1 MSFRLLRGLIA
12 IAFGLFALVSIA
24 GAPLPSEI
32 LWVPN
37 VDEIGQALFKI
48 FGVPFEV
55 ASLIIVVAVFA
66 AIYLVRRDVA

>member
-12 IAFGLFALVSIA
+12 IAFGLFALISIA
-24 GAPLPSEI
+24 GAPFPTEI
-32 LWVPN
+32 LWEPN

-55 ASLIIVVAVFA
+55 ASLIIVIAVFA

>member
-12 IAFGLFALVSIA
+12 IAFGLFALVFLA
-24 GAPLPSEI
+24 GTPFPSEV
-32 LWVPN
+32 LWEPN

-55 ASLIIVVAVFA
+55 ASLIIVIAVFA

>member
-1 MSFRLLRGLIA
+1 MSFRVLRGVIA
-12 IAFGLFALVSIA
+12 IAFGLLAYTFIS
-24 GAPLPSEI
+24 GAPFPSEI

-37 VDEIGQALFKI
+37 VDEIGAALFKI
-48 FGVPFEV
+48 YGVPFEV

>member
-12 IAFGLFALVSIA
+12 IAFGLFVLTFIA
-24 GAPLPSEI
+24 GARYPSEI

-37 VDEIGQALFKI
+37 VNEIGQALFKI
-48 FGVPFEV
+48 FGVPFEI
-55 ASLIIVVAVFA
+55 ASLIIVAAVFA

>member
-12 IAFGLFALVSIA
+12 IAFGLFALISIS
-24 GAPLPSEI
+24 GVQFPTEL
-32 LWVPN
+32 LWEPN